1 MVVKNVMEGEVGM
14 VLRDEDM
21 VLEESN
27 LEEYRVVDQVVDMM
41 MEREGMKIDEVV
53 EEVCYMD
60 MQVEE
65 EVTVL

>member
-1 MVVKNVMEGEVGM
+1 MMEGEVGM

-60 MQVEE
+60 MQAEE
-65 EVTVL
+65 EVIVS

>member
-1 MVVKNVMEGEVGM
+1 MMEGEVGM

-27 LEEYRVVDQVVDMM
+27 LEEYRVVGQVVDMM
-41 MEREGMKIDEVV
+41 MEKENMKIDEVV

-60 MQVEE
+60 MQAEE
-65 EVTVL
+65 EVIVS

>member
-1 MVVKNVMEGEVGM
+1 MVAKNAMEGEVGM
-14 VLRDEDM
+14 MLRDEDM

-60 MQVEE
+60 MQAEE
-65 EVTVL
+65 EVIVS

>member
-60 MQVEE
+60 MQAEE
-65 EVTVL
+65 EVIVS

>member
-1 MVVKNVMEGEVGM
+1 MMEGEVGM

-27 LEEYRVVDQVVDMM
+27 LEEYRVVGQVADMM

-60 MQVEE
+60 MQAEE
-65 EVTVL
+65 EVIVS